1 MSEKQIE
8 NRLIREPAALGFP
21 NAGIVRNARVSRATG
36 RVDLMMLPRNG
47 RKKLVLVEV
56 KRAVSYDATSK
67 VVGQLIMYYVA
78 SLQIGLR
85 GLTRIRRVTFDGEP
99 PGKLADTLRLLR
111 KSHSLRIRVAI
122 ATRHGIH
129 LSPAV

>member
-56 KRAVSYDATSK
+56 KRAVSYDASSK

-78 SLQIGLR
+78 SLEIGLR
-85 GLTRIRRVTFDGEP
+85 GLTRIR
-99 PGKLADTLRLLR
+99 
-111 KSHSLRIRVAI
+111 RVAI

-129 LSPAV
+129 LSSAV